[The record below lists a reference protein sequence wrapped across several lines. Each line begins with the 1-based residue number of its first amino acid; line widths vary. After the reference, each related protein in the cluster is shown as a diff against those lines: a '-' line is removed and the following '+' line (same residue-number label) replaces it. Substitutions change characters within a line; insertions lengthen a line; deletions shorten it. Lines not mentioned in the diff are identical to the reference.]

1 MTSPKASEC
10 PPTVKIS
17 TDMQLIGNIN
27 KSRKNDSISIMKV
40 KIDGLGL
47 NAIQGFF
54 FYFLAHDRAELELDS
69 VAVDW
74 VNWRLS
80 RHCNVCKREF
90 DSSATGVS
98 THCRRCGQL
107 YCMRCIPR
115 YIKHFL
121 QK

>member
-1 MTSPKASEC
+1 MDFKK
-10 PPTVKIS
+10 VIF
-17 TDMQLIGNIN
+17 LIIE
-27 KSRKNDSISIMKV
+27 IVMKYLLI
-40 KIDGLGL
+40 KFL
-47 NAIQGFF
+47 N
-54 FYFLAHDRAELELDS
+54 LAHDRAELELDS

-115 YIKHFL
+115 YML
-121 QK
+121 MLL

>member
-1 MTSPKASEC
+1 MIHYMKQLCNIQPK
-10 PPTVKIS
+10 KWHIFIS
-17 TDMQLIGNIN
+17 
-27 KSRKNDSISIMKV
+27 
-40 KIDGLGL
+40 
-47 NAIQGFF
+47 
-54 FYFLAHDRAELELDS
+54 AHDRAELELDS

-115 YIKHFL
+115 YLLYLEFSL
-121 QK
+121 RRRVCQ

>member
-1 MTSPKASEC
+1 
-10 PPTVKIS
+10 
-17 TDMQLIGNIN
+17 MQFNV
-27 KSRKNDSISIMKV
+27 S
-40 KIDGLGL
+40 
-47 NAIQGFF
+47 FF
-54 FYFLAHDRAELELDS
+54 FFLAHDRAELELDS

-115 YIKHFL
+115 YIKQFL
-121 QK
+121 LKILIKEKIDI